1 MTISSIYDRFV
12 KWKQNKVTLLSA
24 KESNEKNLSLIMRLL
39 YIKNNYCFSKND
51 EVLFTSATDKNLE
64 KINSCYEN
72 MENTN
77 RHSYDTLF
85 TCLSKE
91 PTVVKIDDLAEK
103 YFIQYKAKNNLKMQV
118 LSDENVEIKILQQC
132 VEQVKDQYKRIK
144 IFKENK
150 IHNILMEI
158 KWIKNLNYIDL
169 ENYQN
174 APKHNGL
181 RKNSKAREGIFKVM
195 KLYYKELHSL
205 SYISYE
211 DMLICATVEAKLN
224 PRFVHILVDECERLT
239 YLQWNF
245 IKSLRRNEGYSGFTL
260 AFNTDKGESIYCP
273 FMKNGKVYVSK
284 FQEKIKRFNI
294 KNKKDISQVKSNV
307 IKRKNHKGIDA
318 FEKFQYFDLRH
329 KTDFTMMKD
338 YSNSDE
344 IVVNQKDEILEY
356 NKDDVTKIPV
366 FTNIAAGEPIF
377 IDPSLEDNFSMP
389 KQWIKGLKDCFIL
402 RVKGDSMINANIND
416 GDFVVIHKQTDV
428 NNNDIVAANISGSAT
443 LKRLNIS
450 KKGVFLNPE
459 NEKYNPIPV
468 TEEGIFILGKAVGII
483 RRL

>member
-1 MTISSIYDRFV
+1 MRISSIYDRFI
-12 KWKQNKVTLLSA
+12 KWKHNKITLLSA
-24 KESNEKNLSLIMRLL
+24 KESNEKTSSLIMRLL

-51 EVLFTSATDKNLE
+51 EILCTSVTDKNLE
-64 KINSCYEN
+64 EINSCYEN
-72 MENTN
+72 MENVN
-77 RHSYDTLF
+77 KHSYDTLF
-85 TCLSKE
+85 TSLSKE
-91 PTVVKIDDLAEK
+91 PVVVKIDHLAEE
-103 YFIQYKAKNNLKMQV
+103 YFMKYKAKNNLKLQI
-118 LSDENVEIKILQQC
+118 LRDENIETKIVEQC
-132 VEQVKDQYKRIK
+132 VEKVKDDYKRIK

-150 IHNILMEI
+150 IQHIFEEI
-158 KWIKNLNYIDL
+158 KWIKNLNYTDL

-181 RKNSKAREGIFKVM
+181 RKNSKAREGVFKV
-195 KLYYKELHSL
+195 KELYCEEL
-205 SYISYE
+205 NKLAYVSYE
-211 DMLICATVEAKLN
+211 DMLIYAAKEAELN
-224 PRFVHILVDECERLT
+224 PRFVHILVDGCERLT

-245 IKSLRRNEGYSGFTL
+245 LKSLRKNEVYSGFTL
-260 AFNTDKGESIYCP
+260 AFNTDKGESIYCS
-273 FMKNGKVYVSK
+273 FMRNGKIYTSK
-284 FQEKIKRFNI
+284 FQEKVKRFNV
-294 KNKKDISQVKSNV
+294 KNKKDISKEKSNN
-307 IKRKNHKGIDA
+307 IKSKNIKGMDA
-318 FEKFQYFDLRH
+318 FERFQYFDLRH

-344 IVVNQKDEILEY
+344 IVVNHQDQILEY
-356 NKDDVTKIPV
+356 NKEEVAKIPV

-402 RVKGDSMINANIND
+402 KVKGDSMINANIND
-416 GDFVVIHKQTDV
+416 GDFVVIHKQMDV

-459 NEKYNPIPV
+459 NEKYSPIPV